1 MSIGLTDATAIPV
14 TDETV
19 RTVMSLCEFTDED
32 DLLRKIYVH
41 VLRTSVRTR
50 ANGRSVVKPVNLM
63 LGMTCK
69 RLHALFSTS
78 EIKQHVLPQMRSIR
92 HDFWRRVAVAAAN
105 AVGTMPLPEIKLTA
119 RLHMNDLWL
128 RVVTTV
134 DDDEWGKML
143 SLVVT
148 AGNTKNRVGQELQV
162 RIDISRASTLAST
175 PAADR
180 EQFLANECL
189 VALQEIFER
198 ILRRRGQLYPYEHC
212 LFSM

>member
-19 RTVMSLCEFTDED
+19 RTVMSLCGFTDED

-50 ANGRSVVKPVNLM
+50 ANGSSVVEPVNLM

-69 RLHALFSTS
+69 RFHALFSTA
-78 EIKQHVLPQMRSIR
+78 EIKEHVLPQMRSIR
-92 HDFWRRVAVAAAN
+92 HDFWRRVAGVAAN
-105 AVGTMPLPEIKLTA
+105 AVGTMALPEINLTA
-119 RLHMNDLWL
+119 RLRMNDLWL
-128 RVVTTV
+128 RVVATV
-134 DDDEWGKML
+134 DDNEDGKML

-148 AGNTKNRVGQELQV
+148 VGDTQNRVGQKLQV

-175 PAADR
+175 PIPDR

-189 VALQEIFER
+189 VALQEMFER
-198 ILRRRGQLYPYEHC
+198 ILRRRGQRYPYEHC
-212 LFSM
+212 LFLS